1 MASKFSS
8 PYQLINCSYKLT
20 LHVASGRSDYQAQSF
35 NLNGVGAL

>member
-1 MASKFSS
+1 MASKFST

-20 LHVASGRSDYQAQSF
+20 LHVALVTSDSQAQSL